1 MSLGARIRTLVFSLL
16 LLIQACPPALAQT
29 EAPEQ
34 PDSPGILQ
42 RLTERARQAKAKIQS
57 IGDTALGFAGA
68 YYEDHIQP
76 VASSYVEWA
85 SNVRMS
91 LRERMQKT
99 IDNYRPFDK

>member
-1 MSLGARIRTLVFSLL
+1 MSSSFGTDRSSRTTRLARNIAEADRKGQVFESSTLVNS
-16 LLIQACPPALAQT
+16 
-29 EAPEQ
+29 
-34 PDSPGILQ
+34 
-42 RLTERARQAKAKIQS
+42 QAKAKIQS